1 MSSSKPESAD
11 KSASEAEPRG
21 YRVNVLDRTI
31 AVLKAFTLAEPSLTL
46 SEIAQRADLHVSTCL
61 RLLSTLRHHGMV
73 SRADDGRYRLGYEIL
88 AIAEIA
94 RSGSGLVD
102 WAMPVMRE
110 LAEQFDETVVVSA
123 RAGDSRIDLEQ
134 IIGQRSVRRV
144 IAIGERKPLYAGA
157 ASRVLLSGLTDE
169 QFEAYLERVPL
180 LKLAEQTITDRDTL
194 RALVTATRRD
204 GYAESVQ
211 EQSDAGGAGVS
222 AAIYGARNEVVGAI
236 GVSVP
241 QFRFTPTLRAQLI
254 PAVLGG
260 AARISRIIGGT
271 GRRSA

>member
-1 MSSSKPESAD
+1 MSPPRTGSDKPH
-11 KSASEAEPRG
+11 EPRE
-21 YRVNVLDRTI
+21 YRVNVLDRAV
-31 AVLKAFTLAEPSLTL
+31 AVLKAFTLSEPSLTL

-61 RLLSTLRHHGMV
+61 RLLSTLRHHGLV
-73 SRADDGRYRLGYEIL
+73 SRNEEDGRFRLGYEVL

-110 LAEQFDETVVVSA
+110 LNEQFDETVVISA
-123 RAGDSRIDLEQ
+123 RIGDFRIDLDQ
-134 IIGQRSVRRV
+134 IVGQQAVRRV

-157 ASRVLLSGLTDE
+157 ASRVLLSGLSDDD
-169 QFEAYLERVPL
+169 FEAFLDRVPL
-180 LKLAEQTITDRDTL
+180 RKLADQTVTDRDTL
-194 RALVTATRRD
+194 RRLVAQTRID

-211 EQSDAGGAGVS
+211 EQSDHGGAGVS

-241 QFRFTPTLRAQLI
+241 QFRFTPSLRAQLI
-254 PAVLGG
+254 PAILNG
-260 AARISRIIGGT
+260 AARISRTVGGK
-271 GRRSA
+271 GRRTA